1 MMSAMRLTISTPA
14 LDDESFFIEVLAAV
28 SGDGE
33 RVAAV
38 WPSPRDHAAR
48 PQRINIVPPRA
59 TC

>member
-1 MMSAMRLTISTPA
+1 MRLTISTPA

-38 WPSPRDHAAR
+38 SPSPRDHAAR